1 MAIKIIYFF
10 NHWNWVVIIVLT
22 SASNCLN
29 EKRFRIKQHFYFINV
44 NLLPIRLFTG
54 ATKWLNL
61 KGKVDLTDK
70 LDTWPTQVFCYRNLI
85 LSIFDQEARWIN
97 FLITS
102 DSWRVSGPVGFAKLG
117 VVLILLCKE
126 SVSIADLVN
135 KLTGTLL
142 PHFTSA
148 FCWTSPSPLRFKVA
162 FGMPTFFLVWFLS
175 FTCTRSYHA
184 KFSEIRF
191 IR

>member
-1 MAIKIIYFF
+1 MSICFPFAF
-10 NHWNWVVIIVLT
+10 
-22 SASNCLN
+22 
-29 EKRFRIKQHFYFINV
+29 
-44 NLLPIRLFTG
+44 LLEPFHKMIEGQGWSHRQ
-54 ATKWLNL
+54 
-61 KGKVDLTDK
+61 
-70 LDTWPTQVFCYRNLI
+70 TWYVTYRGLLLSEDIRNLI
-85 LSIFDQEARWIN
+85 LPIFDHLEARWIN
-97 FLITS
+97 FLISS

-117 VVLILLCKE
+117 VVLIILCKE
-126 SVSIADLVN
+126 SVSISDLVN
-135 KLTGTLL
+135 KLTGTLS